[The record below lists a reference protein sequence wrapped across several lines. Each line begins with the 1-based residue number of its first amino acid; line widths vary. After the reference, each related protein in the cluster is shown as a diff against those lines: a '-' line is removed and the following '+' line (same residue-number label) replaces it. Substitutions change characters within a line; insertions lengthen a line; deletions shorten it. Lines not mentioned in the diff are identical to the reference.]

1 MNGTSRR
8 LFRGLPPHVPP
19 DLRTVA
25 WELEHV
31 KEVVQDHQDRMEVPP
46 SPQGPAAPASPM
58 TSLLQHLPAPLVVAL
73 LALAAI
79 KDPVAVLK
87 LISW

>member
-1 MNGTSRR
+1 
-8 LFRGLPPHVPP
+8 VPP

-31 KEVVQDHQDRMEVPP
+31 RRVVQDHQDWIDNQAETPGP
-46 SPQGPAAPASPM
+46 TAPAADLSPASPM